1 MNREI
6 KFRAWDKNKNKFIP
20 TNTWAIVQT
29 DFKAFGVMLK
39 DWEDYRE
46 GEYFYSNSQELSQ
59 YTGLKDKN
67 GKDIYDGDI
76 IRQGG
81 DLCIVQSCVGGF
93 DCQMLIELKN
103 GGTIEGSTYNFSF
116 LSETYCE
123 IIGNIYENP
132 ELL

>member
-1 MNREI
+1 MNREL
-6 KFRAWDKNKNKFIP
+6 KFRVWDGIDYMSSPF
-20 TNTWAIVQT
+20 T
-29 DFKAFGVMLK
+29 LK
-39 DWEDYRE
+39 DLQERKVMYA
-46 GEYFYSNSQELSQ
+46 SNTVVMQ

-123 IIGNIYENP
+123 IIGNICQNP
-132 ELL
+132 ELLNQ